1 MARKSRKN
9 TESVTAPV
17 QESTFYATAIYVRL
31 SIENSGKD
39 YDGDSIANQIS
50 FCKNYL
56 AEQTDLKLCDIY
68 QDNGEKETNFDRL
81 HSADGSNS
89 GLFHNERGSDRA
101 GNEIK

>member
-56 AEQTDLKLCDIY
+56 AEQTDLQARMRMINRVKKQWSYI
-68 QDNGEKETNFDRL
+68 N
-81 HSADGSNS
+81 
-89 GLFHNERGSDRA
+89 
-101 GNEIK
+101 I

>member
-39 YDGDSIANQIS
+39 YDGDSIAN
-50 FCKNYL
+50 
-56 AEQTDLKLCDIY
+56 
-68 QDNGEKETNFDRL
+68 
-81 HSADGSNS
+81 
-89 GLFHNERGSDRA
+89 
-101 GNEIK
+101 